1 MYPGSYW
8 GFGSNRQD
16 TYVFWGLLKWR
27 PHHFHPG
34 LATIIVCSTAQMAQD
49 YDENE
54 TVYRGRRDGL

>member
-1 MYPGSYW
+1 MSQHKHKSQYIA
-8 GFGSNRQD
+8 N
-16 TYVFWGLLKWR
+16 
-27 PHHFHPG
+27 HFHPG